1 MLKAA
6 VVVITRNQRP
16 FLARSLPM
24 LAAQVGVETPPEI
37 IVVDSGST
45 DGARELID
53 ATPGVRRLDYT
64 GSAGDRF
71 NYARAYNQGIRAAA
85 PDTDFIVRLSGDAV
99 PADAGWFAALLTPLR
114 ADREVACAWGRQIMP
129 DGIRNPLERG
139 FEQWIRPPQSVAP
152 RRYSRAVTVLGSNMA
167 LRRDLWQQR
176 PFDERL
182 PQAEDYDFFHHWAR
196 RGKAGVY
203 VPAAAIV
210 HGHDE
215 SLMRA
220 LRRSLAQ
227 SVLQGRVL
235 LRS

>member
-99 PADAGWFAALLTPLR
+99 PADAGWFADDRILPGLARSSGDTNVAVGGSRTRRKNRRPTTR
-114 ADREVACAWGRQIMP
+114 RIADKCCNCRSSPSPGR
-129 DGIRNPLERG
+129 R
-139 FEQWIRPPQSVAP
+139 
-152 RRYSRAVTVLGSNMA
+152 
-167 LRRDLWQQR
+167 
-176 PFDERL
+176 
-182 PQAEDYDFFHHWAR
+182 
-196 RGKAGVY
+196 
-203 VPAAAIV
+203 
-210 HGHDE
+210 
-215 SLMRA
+215 
-220 LRRSLAQ
+220 
-227 SVLQGRVL
+227 
-235 LRS
+235 